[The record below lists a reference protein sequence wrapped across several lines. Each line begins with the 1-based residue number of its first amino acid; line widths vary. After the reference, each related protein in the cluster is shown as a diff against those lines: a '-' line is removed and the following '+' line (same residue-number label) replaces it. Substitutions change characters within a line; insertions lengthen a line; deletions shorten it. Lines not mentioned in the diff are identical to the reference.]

1 MTLFNVVLGCLV
13 LCGSYASE
21 PKCSKFDYDERT
33 LEKVIRMELTMERLL
48 AENKE
53 VEQRTA
59 DILNTMQQE
68 RQDIKQTM
76 EQERQNMQEER
87 QAMQQTM
94 EKERQTLQEERQA
107 MQQTMEQERQ
117 NMHVGHVVLFF

>member
-1 MTLFNVVLGCLV
+1 MALFNVVLVCLIF
-13 LCGSYASE
+13 LCGSFASE

-59 DILNTMQQE
+59 DILNTLQQE
-68 RQDIKQTM
+68 RQEMKQTM
-76 EQERQNMQEER
+76 EQERQAMQEER
-87 QAMQQTM
+87 KNM
-94 EKERQTLQEERQA
+94 K
-107 MQQTMEQERQ
+107 QTMEQEHQ
-117 NMHVGHVVLFF
+117 NMQVWQVVFYFK

>member
-1 MTLFNVVLGCLV
+1 MALFSIIFISVY
-13 LCGSYASE
+13 LCGSFASE

-59 DILNTMQQE
+59 DTLNTLQQ
-68 RQDIKQTM
+68 
-76 EQERQNMQEER
+76 
-87 QAMQQTM
+87 
-94 EKERQTLQEERQA
+94 ERQTLQEERQA
-107 MQQTMEQERQ
+107 MQQTLEQERQ
-117 NMHVGHVVLFF
+117 NMQVWQVFFFF

>member
-1 MTLFNVVLGCLV
+1 MALFNFVLVCLF
-13 LCGSYASE
+13 LCGSFASE

-59 DILNTMQQE
+59 DTLNTLQQE
-68 RQDIKQTM
+68 RQDMKQTMEQERQNMQQTMEQERQAMREERNNIKQTM
-76 EQERQNMQEER
+76 EQERQNMQ
-87 QAMQQTM
+87 
-94 EKERQTLQEERQA
+94 
-107 MQQTMEQERQ
+107 
-117 NMHVGHVVLFF
+117 VGHVVFYF